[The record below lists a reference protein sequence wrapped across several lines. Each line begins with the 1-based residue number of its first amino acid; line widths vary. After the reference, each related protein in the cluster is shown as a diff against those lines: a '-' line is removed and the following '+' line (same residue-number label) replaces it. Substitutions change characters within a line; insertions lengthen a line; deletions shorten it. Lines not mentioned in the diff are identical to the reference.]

1 MPTIIHCP
9 HCLHPLL
16 VPARARGKSCL
27 CRQCGK
33 GYRVHKREPMI
44 KRLPASSLA
53 ELLDLHQAGP
63 PDG

>member
-16 VPARARGKSCL
+16 IPARSRGKSCL

-33 GYRVHKREPMI
+33 GYRVSRNEQTI

-53 ELLDLHQAGP
+53 ELLDLQHAGQRQ
-63 PDG
+63 D